1 MLQQIV
7 TGLTSRSSDQKMAAA
22 KRLQLHVSTELR
34 EVSAEQST
42 AFMEDLIHN
51 IFEMTS
57 SPDVCDK
64 KGGILAI
71 MVLIGVD
78 QENATSMPRFAN
90 YLRNLLPSND
100 PVVMQM
106 TARAMGRL
114 ALTGGTY
121 TADYVEFELKQALE
135 WLGSE
140 RNEARRHAAVLVL
153 REMALNAPTFFFQQ
167 VQPFFDNIFAAVRD
181 PKQAI
186 REGAVESL
194 RACLIILAQRET
206 KQTQKQSCYSQIYD
220 QAKHGFEDTT
230 GTKEKGIMLTR
241 EDKVHGSLLLIN
253 ELLRIS
259 CFEGERHRQ
268 ELEDT
273 YADNLEDLTSVD
285 KLGSSPLKSRILQQS
300 SSQSQHHLDVTL
312 TGHSINDTHHCCSR
326 ICREY
331 LEEKFDEICRLVF
344 KFRSLRNSLIQQA
357 LLVLLPRL
365 ASFNPTKFVQKG
377 YLRETIQ
384 YLSAAFKRE
393 RERSAAFKANGLVI
407 LAVRNQKK
415 DLDLLAKMTF
425 DQIKQALPMKDTG
438 HKSKRQYSVDSMVF
452 ACISCLARA
461 AGKSIYN
468 QLKELL
474 QPMLSVGLSP
484 ALTACLCDLARECT
498 QLKKSIQDGLLTI
511 LSQILRSRA
520 RSTQPKSSNQP
531 KTSNQPA
538 TPTGTAFSTDQ
549 TETSNIV
556 LALRTLGS
564 FDFDGHQLTHNKLIR
579 HCSESFLASEN
590 KDIRM
595 EAVRTCSRLLSPS
608 VHPMVVPSAPLQTGP
623 ISPAL
628 EQLVSEVLEKLLL
641 VGITDEDPDIRFC
654 VLSSLDERF
663 DSHLAQ
669 AECLEQLF
677 VALND
682 EEFEIRE
689 VAICTIG
696 RLSGLNPAYIMPTL
710 RKALIQILTELEY
723 SGVGR
728 NKEQSAKMLGHL
740 VRNAH
745 RLIRPYMIPILKALI
760 PKLQDQDP
768 NVVTSILSA
777 VGEHAQVCGTE
788 MKRWLDELFPII
800 INMLQDASSLSKR
813 EISLTTLGQLVEST
827 GYVVEPYQKYPNLL
841 DVLLNFLK
849 TEQASGIR
857 KEAIRVLGLLGA
869 LDPYKHKLNQ
879 TGGIRIDSGVSQ
891 DTGENVE
898 SMDNTTSEILVNT
911 GSGALEEFYPLAAIG
926 ALMRIMRNPSLSV
939 QHPKVIQAV
948 TFIFK
953 SIGMK
958 CVAYLPQVMPP
969 YLTVIRTCDTSLRD
983 YVFQQLG
990 MLIGIVKQHI
1000 RSHLDEIFTLIK
1012 ECWIMD
1018 SSLQTLIPLIETIC
1032 VAMGGEFKIYLPQI
1046 IPQILKVFMHD
1057 NSKNR
1062 IYTLKLLTAFQE
1074 FGSSLDD
1081 YLHLMIPPVVKL
1093 FDSSDIS
1100 NNVRRS
1106 ALETIEKL
1114 CEQLDL
1120 TDFVSRIIHAIVRT
1134 LDTAPELRGPA
1145 LATLCALV
1153 NQLGKKFITFIPMV
1167 NKVMLKH
1174 KISHKR

>member
-1 MLQQIV
+1 MSNMLQQIV
-7 TGLTSRSSDQKMAAA
+7 AGLKSRSSDQKMAAA

-34 EVSAEQST
+34 EVSAEQSM
-42 AFMEDLIHN
+42 AFIEDLIHN

-57 SPDVCDK
+57 SADVSDK

-78 QENATSMPRFAN
+78 QVNATYMPRFAN
-90 YLRNLLPSND
+90 YLRNLLPFND
-100 PVVMQM
+100 PAVMQM
-106 TARAMGRL
+106 AVRAMGRL
-114 ALTGGTY
+114 ALSGGTY

-135 WLGSE
+135 WLGGE
-140 RNEARRHAAVLVL
+140 RNEAKRHAAVLVL

-167 VQPFFDNIFAAVRD
+167 VQPFFDNIFGAVRD

-186 REGAVESL
+186 REGAVEAL

-206 KQTQKQSCYSQIYD
+206 KQTQKQSCYSQIYE
-220 QAKHGFEDTT
+220 QAKNGFEDTT
-230 GTKEKGIMLTR
+230 STKERGIMLSK
-241 EDKVHGSLLLIN
+241 EDKVHGSLLLTN
-253 ELLRIS
+253 ELLRIT
-259 CFEGERHRQ
+259 CIEGERYRQ

-273 YADNLEDLTSVD
+273 YSDHLEDLTSVD
-285 KLGSSPLKSRILQQS
+285 KLGSSPLKSRTLQQS

-312 TGHSINDTHHCCSR
+312 TGSSVNDTHHCYSR

-331 LEEKFDEICRLVF
+331 LEEKFDEMCRLVF
-344 KFRSLRNSLIQQA
+344 KFRGLRNSLIQQA
-357 LLVLLPRL
+357 LLVLLPQL
-365 ASFNPTKFVQKG
+365 ASFNPSKFVHKG
-377 YLRETIQ
+377 YLKETLQ
-384 YLSAAFKRE
+384 YLSGAFRRE

-407 LAVRNQKK
+407 LAVRSQKK
-415 DLDLLAKMTF
+415 DLELLAKITL
-425 DQIKQALPMKDTG
+425 DQIKQVLPMKDTG
-438 HKSKRQYSVDSMVF
+438 HKSKRQLSVDPMVF
-452 ACISCLARA
+452 ACIGCLARA
-461 AGKSIYN
+461 AGKSNYN

-484 ALTACLCDLARECT
+484 ALTACLSDLARECT
-498 QLKKSIQDGLLTI
+498 QLKKNIQDGLMKI
-511 LSQILRSRA
+511 LSQILRSRSS
-520 RSTQPKSSNQP
+520 RSTQPKSS
-531 KTSNQPA
+531 SQPA
-538 TPTGTAFSTDQ
+538 TPAGTALSTDLA
-549 TETSNIV
+549 ETSYIV

-579 HCSESFLASEN
+579 HCSDVFLSSEN
-590 KDIRM
+590 KEIRM

-608 VHPMVVPSAPLQTGP
+608 VHPMIVPNAPITTGP

-641 VGITDEDPDIRFC
+641 VGITDEDSDIRFC

-710 RKALIQILTELEY
+710 RKTLIQILTELEY

-768 NVVTSILSA
+768 NVVTSVLSA

-800 INMLQDASSLSKR
+800 IIMLQDASSLSKR
-813 EISLTTLGQLVEST
+813 EIALWTLGQLVEST

-879 TGGIRIDSGVSQ
+879 TGGVRIDSGVSQ
-891 DTGENVE
+891 DTGENME
-898 SMDNTTSEILVNT
+898 SADNTTSEILVNM
-911 GSGALEEFYPLAAIG
+911 GSGQLDEFYPLAAIG
-926 ALMRIMRNPSLSV
+926 ALMRIMRNSSLSQ

-948 TFIFK
+948 TFIFN

-958 CVAYLPQVMPP
+958 CVTYLPQVMPP
-969 YLTVIRTCDTSLRD
+969 YLTVIRTCDPSLRD
-983 YVFQQLG
+983 YAFQQLG

-1012 ECWIMD
+1012 EYWTMD
-1018 SSLQTLIPLIETIC
+1018 SSLQTLIPLVETIC

-1062 IYTLKLLTAFQE
+1062 VYTLKLLTAFQK

-1093 FDSSDIS
+1093 FDSNDVLI
-1100 NNVRRS
+1100 NVRRS

-1134 LDTAPELRGPA
+1134 LDSAQPELRGPA

-1174 KISHKR
+1174 KLTHKR